1 MAVNLRVTKRS
12 VVAAEVTAAVIALL
26 LIVCRVSLAVAFGVA
41 VLLAVLVCLVEVRDL
56 TAWQWAL
63 RLGRWMRRRTHRIV
77 PTPKSE
83 PSKPA
88 SSASAESSGAQ
99 QQQSGVSGEDRRA
112 DVRTDGFTDVHVEGD
127 RTGVLI
133 DGHTVVTMVALW
145 GKPYMP
151 TLLKPDSAQTPNTVP
166 LSVVAAEMNRAGL
179 GVDVDIVSEG
189 RRTSN
194 DSYSEAFAAF
204 LRRRAA
210 VGQRTATMVI
220 RLDTHAADTTT
231 GLLWRPNTVTAA
243 IAATQRIVKALRQ
256 ANCRAEILT
265 AAQMRESAAASVGGP
280 EVLAASYADRWTA
293 LHQPGHGFTTG
304 FYLPAE
310 HLTAE
315 ALEDVWAIDADHTCL
330 VVALRRRPGG
340 VRVGATVRYT
350 TARPMRTTP
359 AATLRRFSGRQWE
372 SLIRT
377 MPGADRLTDLPT
389 ADLGTELDEVVGVGP
404 SGVLVGGVRD
414 GMVLMPLSDP
424 AQPTRIAVN
433 ASDLV
438 VRQLIRRATASGELV
453 AVYDHQGRWTMS
465 AGSSR
470 IWTTGNPSAQPT
482 RPPTMVVHHG
492 RTNPYPGAPISVAV
506 GVRNGYD
513 PDIRIDQRGR
523 MLHLSTK
530 RFGVDL
536 ETVTF
541 PAEQAYLN

>member
-1 MAVNLRVTKRS
+1 M
-12 VVAAEVTAAVIALL
+12 VAAELTAVVIALV
-26 LIVCRVSLAVAFGVA
+26 LIACGVGLGVAFGVA
-41 VLLAVLVCLVEVRDL
+41 ITLGAVMCLVEIRDL
-56 TAWQWAL
+56 TPWQWAL
-63 RLGRWMRRRTHRIV
+63 RLARWTRRRTHRITD
-77 PTPKSE
+77 TPKIDNAKSLSLDDVE
-83 PSKPA
+83 DAADQPDSDPA
-88 SSASAESSGAQ
+88 EQ
-99 QQQSGVSGEDRRA
+99 RRVEA
-112 DVRTDGFTDVHVEGD
+112 RTDRFSDVHVDGE

-166 LSVVAAEMNRAGL
+166 LSVIAAEMNRAGL
-179 GVDVDIVSEG
+179 GVDVDIVAEG

-220 RLDTHAADTTT
+220 RLDTHAADTTA
-231 GLLWRPNTVTAA
+231 GLLWRPNTVAAA

-265 AAQMRESAAASVGGP
+265 AAQMRESTAASVGGP
-280 EVLAASYADRWTA
+280 EVLAAAYADRWTA
-293 LHQPGHGFTTG
+293 LHQPGHGYTTG
-304 FYLPAE
+304 FYLPAKQ
-310 HLTAE
+310 LTAE
-315 ALEDVWAIDADHTCL
+315 ALEDVWAIEADHTCL
-330 VVALRRRPGG
+330 VVALRRRAAG

-350 TARPMRTTP
+350 TARPMRTNP
-359 AATLRRFSGRQWE
+359 ADTLRRFSGRQWE
-372 SLIRT
+372 SLART
-377 MPGADRLTDLPT
+377 IPGADRLADLPT
-389 ADLGTELDEVVGVGP
+389 TPLGTDLDEVVGVGP
-404 SGVLVGGVRD
+404 SGALIGGVRD

-453 AVYDHQGRWTMS
+453 AVYDEQGRWTMS

-470 IWTTGNPSAQPT
+470 IWTTRNPAAQPA

-513 PDIRIDQRGR
+513 PDIQIEQRGR
-523 MLHLSTK
+523 TLLHLRTK
-530 RFGVDL
+530 RFSVDL
-536 ETVTF
+536 EAVTF